1 MALRVLHVVESL
13 RCEAGS
19 PAVSLSGLP
28 DALRAS
34 GVDSETVTFDD
45 NSADALDQAG
55 ARRLIEQADLVHL
68 HGWGHRPARTMAV
81 AAHRAGKPYVLSPHG
96 ALCNGIYNKKRWR
109 DQLRALLIE
118 KRIIQQAEA
127 VTALNEPEEY
137 ELRCGH
143 VHPNIVRLPYGIDVT
158 EYEGAG
164 TSTCGPATDLSTPET
179 ETAVSQESR
188 CLLMLGPLHPVE
200 GFIPL
205 LKALSELGAEFD
217 GWNVVLAGP
226 QIGDYRKMLEAA
238 IRRKGG
244 EGRVL
249 FSPASDPHAQRGWL
263 ARASILV
270 TPSLQIRFPV
280 SIMQAVAAGV
290 PVLATSCVTPAG
302 LEDVIR
308 VCAPSRGDLKL
319 GLRSLLGLS
328 DEDRAAMTRRARE
341 VGRAVFDWSVLAGR
355 YAELY
360 RSLI

>member
-13 RCEAGS
+13 GPEAGS

-34 GVDSETVTFDD
+34 GVDSETVTCDD
-45 NSADALDQAG
+45 NGADAFDQAG
-55 ARRLIEQADLVHL
+55 ARRLVEQADLVHL
-68 HGWGHRPARTMAV
+68 HGWGHRLQRTVAG
-81 AAHRAGKPYVLSPHG
+81 AAHRAGKPYVLSPLG
-96 ALCNGIYNKKRWR
+96 ALCNGIHNKKRWR
-109 DQLRALLIE
+109 DRLRTLLME
-118 KRIIQQAEA
+118 KRLVQRAAA
-127 VTALNEPEEY
+127 VTALNEPEEF
-137 ELRCGH
+137 ELRAGR
-143 VHPNIVRLPYGIDVT
+143 VHPNIVPLPYGIDVT
-158 EYEGAG
+158 EYEGG
-164 TSTCGPATDLSTPET
+164 GQSTCGSPAVQSTPEP
-179 ETAVSQESR
+179 ETAVSQEGR
-188 CLLMLGPLHPVE
+188 CLLVLGPLHPVE

-205 LKALSELGAEFD
+205 LKALSELGPEFD

-238 IRRKGG
+238 VRRKGG

-249 FSPASDPHAQRGWL
+249 FAPASDPQAQRSWL
-263 ARASILV
+263 VRASILV

-280 SIMQAVAAGV
+280 SIMQAVAVGV
-290 PVLATSCVTPAG
+290 PVLATSCVAPAG

-308 VCAPSRGDLKL
+308 VCAPTRGDLKL

-328 DEDRAAMTRRARE
+328 DEDRAALTRRARE
-341 VGRAVFDWSVLAGR
+341 VGRGVFDWSVLAGR